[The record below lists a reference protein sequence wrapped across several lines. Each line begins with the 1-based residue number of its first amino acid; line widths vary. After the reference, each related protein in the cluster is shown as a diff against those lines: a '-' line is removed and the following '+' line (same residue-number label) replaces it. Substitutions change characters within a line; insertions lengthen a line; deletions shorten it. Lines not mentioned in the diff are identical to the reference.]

1 MVKEYFI
8 AYEQQFPE
16 QRSELR
22 RISLA
27 LRRNGIETMP
37 ELYQM
42 YRDNRKQLLQIRS
55 IGEKSVRLIGKLC
68 SVYEM
73 ELFPGLVSSMEQ
85 VHLLSDVLRAPMERS
100 VGNWRII
107 YCEWYFG
114 KILCGSGTS
123 AGTKA
128 I

>member
-16 QRSELR
+16 LRSAQRTIPL
-22 RISLA
+22 SLFC
-27 LRRNGIETMP
+27 NGIKTMP

-42 YRDNRKQLLQIRS
+42 SRDNRKQLLQIRS

-73 ELFPGLVSSMEQ
+73 ELS
-85 VHLLSDVLRAPMERS
+85 
-100 VGNWRII
+100 
-107 YCEWYFG
+107 
-114 KILCGSGTS
+114 GSGVQYGTS
-123 AGTKA
+123 TPSV
-128 I
+128 

>member
-42 YRDNRKQLLQIRS
+42 YRDNRKQLLQLYLQP
-55 IGEKSVRLIGKLC
+55 SVLHRVWIFWNL
-68 SVYEM
+68 
-73 ELFPGLVSSMEQ
+73 
-85 VHLLSDVLRAPMERS
+85 
-100 VGNWRII
+100 
-107 YCEWYFG
+107 
-114 KILCGSGTS
+114 
-123 AGTKA
+123 
-128 I
+128 

>member
-8 AYEQQFPE
+8 SYEQKYPE

-42 YRDNRKQLLQIRS
+42 YRYNQKQLLQIRS
-55 IGEKSVRLIGKLC
+55 IGEKSVQLIG
-68 SVYEM
+68 
-73 ELFPGLVSSMEQ
+73 
-85 VHLLSDVLRAPMERS
+85 
-100 VGNWRII
+100 
-107 YCEWYFG
+107 
-114 KILCGSGTS
+114 
-123 AGTKA
+123 
-128 I
+128 

>member
-8 AYEQQFPE
+8 AYEQQFPD

-73 ELFPGLVSSMEQ
+73 EPSGIGVQ
-85 VHLLSDVLRAPMERS
+85 
-100 VGNWRII
+100 
-107 YCEWYFG
+107 Y
-114 KILCGSGTS
+114 GTS
-123 AGTKA
+123 TPFV
-128 I
+128 